1 MASSINAIDRMMATR
16 GSKANEEAEEK
27 KRARASPHKA
37 PPPDPKKGRSSPN
50 SLGENHNEEAIEAQ
64 PMSVDEP
71 QFSDDPDEGPEEAE
85 ATITSSLEGIDI
97 AKNKGTTAE
106 ETTAQPN
113 CSKKNKKLAFEDET
127 AKEEEL
133 IEDEDVYEIWLLPVD
148 KEARNKVDRAKV
160 TNALTTELKAMY
172 NLDQNNAEKLIIN
185 LSAQE
190 VRGATNTFSILCL
203 TAEVEVDIRLSL
215 EETALKVED
224 RGGGNYPLQG
234 DTLTEVDK
242 HTNRQS
248 EARGD
253 RRRDHRLLGRYQ
265 ATNPSFTLLYG
276 VRPQ

>member
-1 MASSINAIDRMMATR
+1 
-16 GSKANEEAEEK
+16 
-27 KRARASPHKA
+27 
-37 PPPDPKKGRSSPN
+37 
-50 SLGENHNEEAIEAQ
+50 
-64 PMSVDEP
+64 MSVDEP

-127 AKEEEL
+127 AKQEEL

-172 NLDQNNAEKLIIN
+172 NLDQNQVEKLILN

-215 EETALKVED
+215 EETALKVK
-224 RGGGNYPLQG
+224 
-234 DTLTEVDK
+234 TEEGETIPFRAI
-242 HTNRQS
+242 HSPRSTGETEQRSNN
-248 EARGD
+248 
-253 RRRDHRLLGRYQ
+253 RRRL
-265 ATNPSFTLLYG
+265 
-276 VRPQ
+276 